1 MFCLIHLIRS
11 TRVVS
16 QIPMGDA
23 SIPCAS
29 RQSWKFATQLE
40 SDRACSTRALP
51 APPPDVSQGI
61 QMAGAWI
68 HNFQGRCGEG
78 LTSSSDSVTLCTRGP
93 EVFWLCLKMG
103 RIIQAK
109 IGNNQ
114 KTTAP
119 FKEGFLNTRSST
131 FIALGVRAVRVNI
144 TAWCKRCIN
153 KHGNYKLNYN
163 PSIQRNAPVKPVAV
177 GCFWTA
183 VAVVENPGQAHTAA
197 SSTGALGRS
206 SSAPKSKSSRIS
218 WRRTEPRQLAR
229 KFTEKKETVTRLYFH
244 EWSTKWSTKRA
255 MFHGSQRSTCT

>member
-1 MFCLIHLIRS
+1 MWGRA
-11 TRVVS
+11 
-16 QIPMGDA
+16 D
-23 SIPCAS
+23 
-29 RQSWKFATQLE
+29 KFQRL
-40 SDRACSTRALP
+40 SDPLHKGSGGVLALFEN
-51 APPPDVSQGI
+51 G
-61 QMAGAWI
+61 
-68 HNFQGRCGEG
+68 
-78 LTSSSDSVTLCTRGP
+78 SDHPGKDRKQP
-93 EVFWLCLKMG
+93 K
-103 RIIQAK
+103 K
-109 IGNNQ
+109 
-114 KTTAP
+114 TAP